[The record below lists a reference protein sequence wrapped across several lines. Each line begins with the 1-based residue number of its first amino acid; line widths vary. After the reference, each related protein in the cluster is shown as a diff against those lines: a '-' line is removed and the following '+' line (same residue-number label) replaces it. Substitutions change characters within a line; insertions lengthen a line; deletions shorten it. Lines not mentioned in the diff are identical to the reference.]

1 MLTFLLELSGTIQR
15 SVAIQF
21 RQHPQSQDA
30 CYTLLLPARTKTT
43 THFSRSIIFRPVVI
57 ARAKDEVLLVL
68 LVVEAA
74 IRLHSVLGDV
84 LDGSAVT
91 SKSIS

>member
-74 IRLHSVLGDV
+74 VRRLLLLGLV
-84 LDGSAVT
+84 VGGTAIT
-91 SKSIS
+91 FSKVS